1 RVNIKRIYSNMVVVC
16 CEEEETIH
24 KIEGLKDGAL
34 NNLFSKVERWSEK
47 IQVDNK
53 MVWLACQGIP
63 LHVWNCMMFQ
73 NIAQKYGEFLGVDID
88 TRCFKSFVRG
98 NVHVLTKCLTRLM
111 KY

>member
-1 RVNIKRIYSNMVVVC
+1 MVVVC
-16 CEEEETIH
+16 RKKEEIIH
-24 KIEGLKDGAL
+24 KIEGLEDGTL
-34 NNLFSKVERWSEK
+34 SNLFSKVERWSEK

-73 NIAQKYGEFLGVDID
+73 NIAKKYGEFLGVDID
-88 TRCFKSFVRG
+88 TRCFKSVVRG
-98 NVHVLTKCLTRLM
+98 NVHVLTKRLTKLM